1 VVIVISQNQ
10 MNVFAEDATS
20 ELADLIKSS
29 KREVT
34 QVKQDVV
41 LANHAVDVVHQNAV
55 HMV

>member
-1 VVIVISQNQ
+1 
-10 MNVFAEDATS
+10 MNVFAENATS

-41 LANHAVDVVHQNAV
+41 LANHVVDVVHQNAV
-55 HMV
+55 HMVQRFKISGL